1 MNKKD
6 KDIYLMLSPED
17 HINLYNMKVET
28 LKLLEESKDLE
39 KELEK
44 RFGFEFYN
52 PAEDYNIKLIKH

>member
-28 LKLLEESKDLE
+28 IKLLEESKDLE
-39 KELEK
+39 KELEE

-52 PAEDYNIKLIKH
+52 SAEDYNIKLIKH

>member
-28 LKLLEESKDLE
+28 IKLLEESKDLE
-39 KELEK
+39 KEVEEI
-44 RFGFEFYN
+44 FGFEFYN
-52 PAEDYNIKLIKH
+52 PAEEYNIKLIKH

>member
-28 LKLLEESKDLE
+28 IKLLEESKDLE
-39 KELEK
+39 KELEE

-52 PAEDYNIKLIKH
+52 FAEDYKIKLIKH

>member
-28 LKLLEESKDLE
+28 IKLLEESKDLE
-39 KELEK
+39 KELEE

-52 PAEDYNIKLIKH
+52 PAEDYKIKLIKH

>member
-28 LKLLEESKDLE
+28 IKLLEESKDLE
-39 KELEK
+39 KELEE
-44 RFGFEFYN
+44 RFGFEFCN

>member
-28 LKLLEESKDLE
+28 LKLLKESKDLE
-39 KELEK
+39 KELEE

-52 PAEDYNIKLIKH
+52 PTEEYNIKLIKH

>member
-28 LKLLEESKDLE
+28 LKLLEDSKQLE
-39 KELEK
+39 KELEE
-44 RFGFEFYN
+44 RFGFDFYD
-52 PAEDYNIKLIKH
+52 PPCEYNIKLIKH

>member
-28 LKLLEESKDLE
+28 IKLLEESKDLE
-39 KELEK
+39 KELEE
-44 RFGFEFYN
+44 RFGFVFYN
-52 PAEDYNIKLIKH
+52 PAEEYNIKLIKH

>member
-28 LKLLEESKDLE
+28 LKLLEESKELE
-39 KELEK
+39 KELEE

-52 PAEDYNIKLIKH
+52 PAEEYNIKIIKH